1 MARKNIKIATEQIKE
16 KWSKLTFDAIKKDYD
31 GLFTKQ
37 EERTKENLSN
47 RNIIIQ
53 NQHKDIIDKIKSRHS
68 FEDADDEIIKKFISN
83 IGGKN
88 MLKINN
94 FINNINKDLNE
105 IGVKRSEL
113 INKYLNAKVIK
124 DPSIT
129 DLISRTVN
137 GNFVYRDLFSIVKHY
152 QEPKKY
158 PLNFSFWKSICKN
171 VFSIAEDYD
180 NLCEF
185 YKSQVPHNDPQFPDL
200 EMFVFIDCVGI
211 LIKDEIRTNPNYKA
225 SAETLIN
232 KFNVKDCD
240 NIEPTI
246 ERTML
251 ESKQKIE
258 NNSDGSNEDILKKR
272 IIEFPLNLILFGP
285 PGTGKTHCTVDKAL
299 ERLLPKHEL
308 DSLNAITP
316 KDDKRKAQEEKF
328 NELKKQGRIV
338 FTTFHQSMSYEDF
351 IEGIKP
357 ETDEDGNVTYE
368 VKPGIFK
375 QLCEK
380 ANPPQ
385 QDNFEEAWGNLV
397 NDLIDGNT
405 VQISQS
411 NQSKFSPFSIVLC
424 KNGSS
429 VKDVNNDSKTL
440 NYKRA
445 YEYYKTNQSD
455 YYQSYYEGLINLLKK
470 DYNLHDYKAPDYKSE
485 GTDFNQ
491 ETNHNTTPY
500 VLIIDEINRGNVA
513 NIFGELITLIEDDKR
528 GKLSV
533 KLPYS
538 NEDFSVPKN
547 LYIIGTMNTA
557 DRSVEALDTALR
569 RRFSFEEM
577 MPDTALLNKYKVM
590 NGTDKLCTFKDILDT
605 INSRIE
611 VLKDR
616 DHLIGHSYFM
626 IKVKDDQGNE
636 IDKESFNL
644 NDEND
649 KKMLIS
655 IFFDKIIPLLQEY
668 FYGDYEKIQMV
679 LGNGFVN
686 NKKPDVIFAGNK
698 TFDELQEQSYSIVDF
713 DRNKPNTFDLTNALA
728 LMMNKYTKEELDTQG
743 NGES

>member
-1 MARKNIKIATEQIKE
+1 MDLLELNRKVFNLMEDVRRDFNEHGKIFYYTFRIASLSNKENNILRNVENGYFFVGNRDKNVIVRFGKREKSPWDYSLKFTTDGKFNFSTPRNKYKRKKAYTKKAVIDEIEKVISDNDWNSFFEVIEDDYKKTIKTLIDNEQIRKNPDYPNYFIAVDPNNPIP
-16 KWSKLTFDAIKKDYD
+16 I
-31 GLFTKQ
+31 
-37 EERTKENLSN
+37 
-47 RNIIIQ
+47 
-53 NQHKDIIDKIKSRHS
+53 
-68 FEDADDEIIKKFISN
+68 
-83 IGGKN
+83 
-88 MLKINN
+88 INN
-94 FINNINKDLNE
+94 P
-105 IGVKRSEL
+105 V
-113 INKYLNAKVIK
+113 
-124 DPSIT
+124 IT
-129 DLISRTVN
+129 DIAKEDVGNGEKGEN
-137 GNFVYRDLFSIVKHY
+137 GNTEKL
-152 QEPKKY
+152 
-158 PLNFSFWKSICKN
+158 
-171 VFSIAEDYD
+171 
-180 NLCEF
+180 
-185 YKSQVPHNDPQFPDL
+185 
-200 EMFVFIDCVGI
+200 
-211 LIKDEIRTNPNYKA
+211 
-225 SAETLIN
+225 
-232 KFNVKDCD
+232 
-240 NIEPTI
+240 
-246 ERTML
+246 
-251 ESKQKIE
+251 
-258 NNSDGSNEDILKKR
+258 
-272 IIEFPLNLILFGP
+272 PLNLILYGP

-357 ETDEDGNVTYE
+357 ETDDDGNVTYE

-380 ANPPQ
+380 AKLSQTSSNFNEAYNTFINDLTSAGYYGNNPSKFVTS
-385 QDNFEEAWGNLV
+385 NKSTFGISVNSKGNLS
-397 NDLIDGNT
+397 LFTGN
-405 VQISQS
+405 
-411 NQSKFSPFSIVLC
+411 P
-424 KNGSS
+424 
-429 VKDVNNDSKTL
+429 
-440 NYKRA
+440 
-445 YEYYKTNQSD
+445 
-455 YYQSYYEGLINLLKK
+455 LKK
-470 DYNLHDYKAPDYKSE
+470 QGTITKDNLELRFLGNSNYNYWESYFKRIIEHLEDRYQLQ
-485 GTDFNQ
+485 Q
-491 ETNHNTTPY
+491 ENRPNNNNY

>member
-316 KDDKRKAQEEKF
+316 KDVKRKAQEEKF

-357 ETDEDGNVTYE
+357 ETDDDGNVTYE

-380 ANPPQ
+380 AKLSQTSSNFNEAYNTFINDLTSAGYYGNNPSKFVTS
-385 QDNFEEAWGNLV
+385 NKSTFGISVNSKGNLS
-397 NDLIDGNT
+397 LFTGN
-405 VQISQS
+405 
-411 NQSKFSPFSIVLC
+411 P
-424 KNGSS
+424 
-429 VKDVNNDSKTL
+429 
-440 NYKRA
+440 
-445 YEYYKTNQSD
+445 
-455 YYQSYYEGLINLLKK
+455 LKK
-470 DYNLHDYKAPDYKSE
+470 QGTITKDNLELRFLGNSNYNYWESYFKRIIEHLEDRYQLQ
-485 GTDFNQ
+485 Q
-491 ETNHNTTPY
+491 ENRPNNNNY

-513 NIFGELITLIEDDKR
+513 NIFGELITLIEDNKR
-528 GKLSV
+528 GQQRV
-533 KLPYS
+533 KVTLPYS
-538 NEDFSVPKN
+538 HDDFSVPEN

-577 MPDTALLNKYKVM
+577 MPEPELLNNRTIIVGNHKYDLSELL
-590 NGTDKLCTFKDILDT
+590 NI
-605 INSRIE
+605 INKRIE
-611 VLKDR
+611 LLKDR
-616 DHLIGHSYFM
+616 EHQIGHSYLM
-626 IKVKDDQGNE
+626 KVSTEAQ
-636 IDKESFNL
+636 L
-644 NDEND
+644 TAV
-649 KKMLIS
+649 
-655 IFFDKIIPLLQEY
+655 FFDKIIPLLQEY
-668 FYGDYEKIQMV
+668 FYGDYEKIQLV
-679 LGNGFVN
+679 LGDGFVMGE
-686 NKKPDVIFAGNK
+686 KPSVTFANNK
-698 TFDELQEQSYSIVDF
+698 TFDGLPEMVYSIAKYN
-713 DRNKPNTFDLTNALA
+713 RNEPGNFDLSNALKK
-728 LMMNKYTKEELDTQG
+728 LMNISEKKELTVPTEEQ
-743 NGES
+743 NPES

>member
-357 ETDEDGNVTYE
+357 ETDDDGNVTYE

-380 ANPPQ
+380 AKLSQTSSNFNEAYNTFINDLTSAGYYGNNPSKFVTS
-385 QDNFEEAWGNLV
+385 NKSTFGISVNSKGNLS
-397 NDLIDGNT
+397 LFTGN
-405 VQISQS
+405 
-411 NQSKFSPFSIVLC
+411 P
-424 KNGSS
+424 
-429 VKDVNNDSKTL
+429 
-440 NYKRA
+440 
-445 YEYYKTNQSD
+445 
-455 YYQSYYEGLINLLKK
+455 LKK
-470 DYNLHDYKAPDYKSE
+470 QGTITKDNLELRFLGNSNYNYWESYFKRIIEHLEDRYQLQ
-485 GTDFNQ
+485 Q
-491 ETNHNTTPY
+491 ENRPNNNNY

-513 NIFGELITLIEDDKR
+513 NIFGELITLIEDNKR
-528 GKLSV
+528 GQQRV
-533 KLPYS
+533 KVTLPYS
-538 NEDFSVPKN
+538 HDDFSVPEN

-577 MPDTALLNKYKVM
+577 MPDYSLDELKTKV
-590 NGTDKLCTFKDILDT
+590 GIYELHEILKT
-605 INSRIE
+605 INTRIE

-626 IKVKDDQGNE
+626 GLPKQSDGSIHP
-636 IDKESFNL
+636 
-644 NDEND
+644 ND
-649 KKMLIS
+649 LRTV
-655 IFFDKIIPLLQEY
+655 FFDKIIPLLQEY
-668 FYGDYEKIQMV
+668 FYGDYEKIMMV
-679 LGNGFVN
+679 IGGGFFKNEQKQTVKFAFDN
-686 NKKPDVIFAGNK
+686 NDKDNNYNFDQPERTFHILSKNDAIDMTEALKK
-698 TFDELQEQSYSIVDF
+698 
-713 DRNKPNTFDLTNALA
+713 
-728 LMMNKYTKEELDTQG
+728 MMNNEDKTE
-743 NGES
+743 